1 MGIDE
6 QIDEYFSK
14 EKNLCC
20 LREKLFKLDG
30 YRHQSDVN
38 EEISNLH
45 EENERLVE
53 NINNKHKKVLKEL
66 VEEHQKKLQQIE
78 TQYEERIKKKEK
90 ELDDFR
96 ASVDKT
102 LKAAAQD
109 REKLSRWQFDYGDF
123 AKAYANFSVLSQKH
137 KDAIAGIFGGCD
149 TPMDFFCGSVQKGH
163 LEQLWDYI
171 RDELDNND
179 LDEQEVDRLSKLFE
193 FSFNTVN
200 RSQREPLFKRLAVYD
215 GVAFDGD
222 TMGRTADSPQLG
234 QVQRL
239 VFAGFAHNVTGSIVR
254 RSLVKLG

>member
-14 EKNLCC
+14 EKNLRC

-30 YRHQSDVN
+30 YRHQSDVD
-38 EEISNLH
+38 EEISKLH
-45 EENERLVE
+45 KENERIVE
-53 NINNKHKKVLKEL
+53 NIKKKHQKALEKL
-66 VEEHQKKLQQIE
+66 VEEHRMELRQME
-78 TQYEERIKKKEK
+78 TEYEKRIKQKEK

-96 ASVDKT
+96 DYVDGT
-102 LKAAAQD
+102 LKEVVQD
-109 REKLSRWQFDYGDF
+109 REKLTRWQFDYGDF

-179 LDEQEVDRLSKLFE
+179 IDEQEADRLSNLFE
-193 FSFNTVN
+193 FSFNAVN